1 MVLNDFLTYMVNKLG
16 RGEPPTPTNIAWNIS
31 PKVNAVFRNGSKDD
45 KITLLQGFV
54 GDIEPD
60 QALKVAARCHRRQTE
75 EVKSI
80 FAECDENCIE
90 HKNSVVAFIDNQY
103 KEYTGLIAAKFMSK
117 YNKVAFVLRKPDP
130 TNYSGSLRSPIDV
143 LEIINE
149 SQLASCR
156 GHEQACGIAIKAS
169 NLERFFDWFDNQDLN
184 ELSGE
189 TLVTAILTPKQIT
202 NKLCKACED
211 YKNIWGHGVPEPTF
225 YINAEI
231 DETNVQV
238 FEKRTTTVKITT
250 NGVDFLLFMAT
261 PEQVDRLTQKGKKSL
276 SLIVTLSTN
285 EWNGVV
291 KPQGKIKQFEVGQV
305 EDKDESEESWMDDF

>member
-1 MVLNDFLTYMVNKLG
+1 MNEFLTYMVKKLG
-16 RGEPPTPTNIAWNIS
+16 RGGLPTPTNIAWNIS
-31 PKVNAVFRNGSKDD
+31 PKVNAVFRNGSKED
-45 KITLLQGFV
+45 KNTLFNGFI
-54 GDIEPD
+54 GETSPNE
-60 QALKVAARCHRRQTE
+60 ALKVATRCHRRQTE
-75 EVKSI
+75 EVKAI
-80 FAECDENCIE
+80 FEQSDSQCDNRRNCVI
-90 HKNSVVAFIDNQY
+90 VFIDNEH

-130 TNYSGSLRSPIDV
+130 TSISGSFRSPVDILD
-143 LEIINE
+143 LIND
-149 SQLASCR
+149 SSCASAR
-156 GHEQACGIAIKAS
+156 GHGQAAGFMCKAS
-169 NLERFFDWFDNQDLN
+169 NLERFFDWFDNQDLS

-189 TLVTAILTPKQIT
+189 IPVTVVLTPKQIT
-202 NKLCKACED
+202 NKLCKACEEYGD
-211 YKNIWGHGVPEPTF
+211 IWGHGVPEPTF

-238 FEKRTTTVKITT
+238 FEKRTTTVKITV

-291 KPQGKIKQFEVGQV
+291 KPQGKIKQFEVGKV
-305 EDKDESEESWMDDF
+305 EDKDESWEDDF

>member
-1 MVLNDFLTYMVNKLG
+1 MMNEFLTYIVNKLG

-45 KITLLQGFV
+45 KIALLQGFV
-54 GDIEPD
+54 GEIGPD
-60 QALKVAARCHRRQTE
+60 QALKVATRCHRRQTE
-75 EVKSI
+75 EVKAI
-80 FAECDENCIE
+80 FAQCDERCIE
-90 HKNSVVAFIDNQY
+90 HKNSVVAFIDNRY

-130 TNYSGSLRSPIDV
+130 TSISGSFRSPVDV
-143 LEIINE
+143 LTLIN
-149 SQLASCR
+149 SSGLADAR
-156 GHEQACGIAIKAS
+156 GHESAAGFLCKAS
-169 NLERFFDWFDNQDLN
+169 SLERFFDWLDNQDLS

-189 TLVTAILTPKQIT
+189 TPVTAILTPKQIT

-211 YKNIWGHGVPEPTF
+211 YKDIWGHGIPEPTF

-238 FEKRTTTVKITT
+238 FEKRTTTVKITV
-250 NGVDFLLFMAT
+250 NGVDFLLFMVA
-261 PEQVDRLTQKGKKSL
+261 PEQVDKLTQKGKKSL

-291 KPQGKIKQFEVGQV
+291 KPQGKIKQFEVEKVGN
-305 EDKDESEESWMDDF
+305 EEESWEDDF

>member
-1 MVLNDFLTYMVNKLG
+1 MNDFLTYMVNKLG

-45 KITLLQGFV
+45 KITLLKGFV

-60 QALKVAARCHRRQTE
+60 QALKIATRCHRRQTE
-75 EVKSI
+75 EVKAI
-80 FAECDENCIE
+80 FAECDENCIV

-117 YNKVAFVLRKPDP
+117 YNKVAFVLRKPDSI
-130 TNYSGSLRSPIDV
+130 NYSGSLRSPIDV

-156 GHEQACGIAIKAS
+156 GHGQACGIALKAS
-169 NLERFFDWFDNQDLN
+169 NLERFFDWFDNQDLS

-189 TLVTAILTPKQIT
+189 TPVTAILTTKQIT

-211 YKNIWGHGVPEPTF
+211 YKDIWGHGVPEPTF
-225 YINAEI
+225 YINTEI
-231 DETNVQV
+231 DETNVQI
-238 FEKRTTTVKITT
+238 FEKRTTTVKITV

-285 EWNGVV
+285 EWNGVI
-291 KPQGKIKQFEVGQV
+291 KPQGKIKQFEVGKV
-305 EDKDESEESWMDDF
+305 EDKDGNEESWLDDF

>member
-1 MVLNDFLTYMVNKLG
+1 MILNDFLTYMVNKLG
-16 RGEPPTPTNIAWNIS
+16 RGESPTPTNIAWNIS

-60 QALKVAARCHRRQTE
+60 QALKVATRCHRRQTE
-75 EVKSI
+75 EVKAI

-117 YNKVAFVLRKPDP
+117 YNKPAFVLRKPDP
-130 TNYSGSLRSPIDV
+130 TNYSGSLRSPTDV

-156 GHEQACGIAIKAS
+156 GHGQACGIALKAS
-169 NLERFFDWFDNQDLN
+169 NFERFFDWFDNQDLS

-189 TLVTAILTPKQIT
+189 TLVTAILTTKQIT

-211 YKNIWGHGVPEPTF
+211 YKDIWGHGVPEPTF

-238 FEKRTTTVKITT
+238 FEKRTTTVKITI

-261 PEQVDRLTQKGKKSL
+261 PAQVNELTQKGKKSL

-291 KPQGKIKQFEVGQV
+291 KPQGKIKRFEVGKT
-305 EDKDESEESWMDDF
+305 EDKNESWEDDF

>member
-1 MVLNDFLTYMVNKLG
+1 MALNDFLTYMVNKLG

-31 PKVNAVFRNGSKDD
+31 PKVNAVFRNGTKDD
-45 KITLLQGFV
+45 KITLLQGFI
-54 GDIEPD
+54 GDVEPE
-60 QALKVAARCHRRQTE
+60 QALKVATRCHRRQTE
-75 EVKSI
+75 EVKAI

-90 HKNSVVAFIDNQY
+90 YKNSVVAFIDNQY

-130 TNYSGSLRSPIDV
+130 TSISGSFRSPV
-143 LEIINE
+143 NALTVIN
-149 SQLASCR
+149 SSGLANAR
-156 GHEQACGIAIKAS
+156 GHESAAGIAIKAS
-169 NLERFFDWFDNQDLN
+169 GLERFFDWFDNQDLS

-189 TLVTAILTPKQIT
+189 TPVTAVLTPKQIT
-202 NKLCKACED
+202 NKLCKTCED
-211 YKNIWGHGVPEPTF
+211 YEDIWGHGVPEPTF
-225 YINAEI
+225 YINVEI

-238 FEKRTTTVKITT
+238 FEKRTTTVKITV

-285 EWNGVV
+285 EWNGIV
-291 KPQGKIKQFEVGQV
+291 KPQGKIKQFEV
-305 EDKDESEESWMDDF
+305 DKIKDESWEDDF

>member
-1 MVLNDFLTYMVNKLG
+1 MVNKLG
-16 RGEPPTPTNIAWNIS
+16 RGEPPTPINIAWNIS
-31 PKVNAVFRNGSKDD
+31 PKVNAVFRNGTKSD
-45 KITLLQGFV
+45 KELLFKGFIDEV
-54 GDIEPD
+54 PPEE
-60 QALKVAARCHRRQTE
+60 ALKIATRCHRKQAT
-75 EVKSI
+75 EVKTI
-80 FAECDENCIE
+80 FEQSRNECLNRKNCA
-90 HKNSVVAFIDNQY
+90 VVFIDNEY
-103 KEYTGLIAAKFMSK
+103 KHYTGLIAAKLMSEC
-117 YNKVAFVLRKPDP
+117 NKTALVLHKTNP
-130 TNYSGSLRSPIDV
+130 TVFSGSLRSPIGV
-143 LEIINE
+143 LKIINE

-169 NLERFFDWFDNQDLN
+169 NLERFFDWFDNQDLS

-189 TLVTAILTPKQIT
+189 TPITAILTSKQIT

-211 YKNIWGHGVPEPTF
+211 YKDIWGHGVPEPTF

-238 FEKRTTTVKITT
+238 FEKRTTTAKITV

-261 PEQVDRLTQKGKKSL
+261 SEQVNKLTQKGKKSL

-291 KPQGKIKQFEVGQV
+291 KPQGKIKQFEVDKFKDKEGSWE
-305 EDKDESEESWMDDF
+305 EDF

>member
-1 MVLNDFLTYMVNKLG
+1 MVVLNDFLTYMVNKLG

-60 QALKVAARCHRRQTE
+60 QALKVATRCHRRQTE

-80 FAECDENCIE
+80 FAKCDENCVE

-117 YNKVAFVLRKPDP
+117 YNKVAFVLRKPDS
-130 TNYSGSLRSPIDV
+130 TNYSGSLRSPINV

-156 GHEQACGIAIKAS
+156 GHGQACGIALKAS
-169 NLERFFDWFDNQDLN
+169 NLERFFDWFDSQDLS

-189 TLVTAILTPKQIT
+189 TPVTAVLTPKQIT

-211 YKNIWGHGVPEPTF
+211 YKDIWGHGVPEPTF

-238 FEKRTTTVKITT
+238 FEKRTTTVKITV

-291 KPQGKIKQFEVGQV
+291 KPQGKIKRFEVGNV
-305 EDKDESEESWMDDF
+305 EDKDESWEDDF

>member
-1 MVLNDFLTYMVNKLG
+1 MVLNEFLIYMVRKLG

-45 KITLLQGFV
+45 KIALFQGFV

-60 QALKVAARCHRRQTE
+60 QALKVATRCHRRQTE
-75 EVKSI
+75 EVKAI
-80 FAECDENCIE
+80 FAECDEHCIE

-117 YNKVAFVLRKPDP
+117 YNKVAFVLRKPDS
-130 TNYSGSLRSPIDV
+130 TNYSGSLRSPTDI

-149 SQLASCR
+149 GGLASCR
-156 GHEQACGIAIKAS
+156 GHGQACGVAIKAS
-169 NLERFFDWFDNQDLN
+169 NLKRFFDWFDNQDLD

-189 TLVTAILTPKQIT
+189 TPVTAILTPKQIT

-211 YKNIWGHGVPEPTF
+211 YKDIWGHGVPEPTF

-238 FEKRTTTVKITT
+238 FEKRTTTVKITV

-261 PEQVDRLTQKGKKSL
+261 PEQEDKLTQKGKKSL

-291 KPQGKIKQFEVGQV
+291 KPQGKIKQFEVGRF
-305 EDKDESEESWMDDF
+305 EDKGESWEDDF

>member
-1 MVLNDFLTYMVNKLG
+1 MILNDFLTYMVNKLG

-45 KITLLQGFV
+45 IITLLQGFV

-60 QALKVAARCHRRQTE
+60 QALKVATRCHRRQTKK
-75 EVKSI
+75 VKAI
-80 FAECDENCIE
+80 FAECDENCVE

-117 YNKVAFVLRKPDP
+117 YNKVAFVLRKPNP
-130 TNYSGSLRSPIDV
+130 TSYFGSLRSPIDV

-149 SQLASCR
+149 SQLALCR
-156 GHEQACGIAIKAS
+156 GHGQACGIALKAS
-169 NLERFFDWFDNQDLN
+169 NLERFFDWFDNQDFS
-184 ELSGE
+184 ELSDE
-189 TLVTAILTPKQIT
+189 TPVTAVLTPKQIT

-211 YKNIWGHGVPEPTF
+211 YKDIWGHGVPEPTF
-225 YINAEI
+225 YINTVI

-238 FEKRTTTVKITT
+238 FEKRTTTVKITV

-291 KPQGKIKQFEVGQV
+291 KPQGKIKQFEVGKV
-305 EDKDESEESWMDDF
+305 EDKDESWEDDF

>member
-1 MVLNDFLTYMVNKLG
+1 MVLNKFLTYMVNKLG

-45 KITLLQGFV
+45 KITLLQGLV

-60 QALKVAARCHRRQTE
+60 QALKVATRCHRRQTE
-75 EVKSI
+75 EVKAI
-80 FAECDENCIE
+80 FTECDENCIE

-103 KEYTGLIAAKFMSK
+103 KEYTGLIASKFMSK
-117 YNKVAFVLRKPDP
+117 YNKAAFVLRKPDP
-130 TNYSGSLRSPIDV
+130 TSISGSFRSPVDILD
-143 LEIINE
+143 LIND
-149 SQLASCR
+149 SGCASAR
-156 GHEQACGIAIKAS
+156 GHGQAAGFMCKAS
-169 NLERFFDWFDNQDLN
+169 NLERFFDWFDNQELS

-189 TLVTAILTPKQIT
+189 TPVTAILTPKQIT

-211 YKNIWGHGVPEPTF
+211 YKDIWGHGVPEPTF

-238 FEKRTTTVKITT
+238 FEKRTITVKIIV

-261 PEQVDRLTQKGKKSL
+261 PERVDRLTQKGKKNL

-291 KPQGKIKQFEVGQV
+291 KPQGKIKQFEVSEV
-305 EDKDESEESWMDDF
+305 KDKGESWEDDF

>member
-1 MVLNDFLTYMVNKLG
+1 MVNKLG

-31 PKVNAVFRNGSKDD
+31 PKVNAVFRNGTKDD

-60 QALKVAARCHRRQTE
+60 QVLKVATRCHRRQTE
-75 EVKSI
+75 EVKAI
-80 FAECDENCIE
+80 FTECDENCIE
-90 HKNSVVAFIDNQY
+90 YKNSVVAFIDNQY

-117 YNKVAFVLRKPDP
+117 YNKVAFVLRKPDS
-130 TNYSGSLRSPIDV
+130 TCISGSLRSPTDV
-143 LEIINE
+143 LEIINKGG
-149 SQLASCR
+149 LASCR
-156 GHEQACGIAIKAS
+156 GHGQACGIAIKAS
-169 NLERFFDWFDNQDLN
+169 NLERFFDWFDNQDLS

-189 TLVTAILTPKQIT
+189 IPVTAVLTPKQIN

-211 YKNIWGHGVPEPTF
+211 YNDIWGHGIPEPTF
-225 YINAEI
+225 FINAEI

-238 FEKRTTTVKITT
+238 FEKRTTTVKITV

-261 PEQVDRLTQKGKKSL
+261 PEQVDELTQKGKKSL
-276 SLIVTLSTN
+276 SLIVTLFTN

-291 KPQGKIKQFEVGQV
+291 KPQGKIKQFEVGRV
-305 EDKDESEESWMDDF
+305 EDKDESWEDDF